1 MTPHTHRVS
10 HCYQHLPQSCPFS
23 HLPISR
29 SVPPNQPRALDRS
42 VTFHGSICMCLTAC
56 VCPWEE
62 SVKGQE
68 EKPLGNTGSNPEA
81 THRGAG
87 CQGVT
92 NPNPWSF
99 LAPLRAQPGSPSSPL
114 TPIYPRSP
122 PGRGTLTLREQGSF
136 VPGSEGGDGRQ
147 GPSVGWER
155 AAGIHVACWEC

>member
-1 MTPHTHRVS
+1 MCVCLPHGGLGACRRVQS
-10 HCYQHLPQSCPFS
+10 PDGCYGARLLLLAAS
-23 HLPISR
+23 
-29 SVPPNQPRALDRS
+29 RS
-42 VTFHGSICMCLTAC
+42 VTFHGGICMCLTAC

-68 EKPLGNTGSNPEA
+68 EQPLGNTGSSPEA

-99 LAPLRAQPGSPSSPL
+99 LAPLRAQPGSPSSSL

-136 VPGSEGGDGRQ
+136 VPGSRLWRVGTPGAICRVGEGGRNSRGML
-147 GPSVGWER
+147 GMLMM
-155 AAGIHVACWEC
+155 